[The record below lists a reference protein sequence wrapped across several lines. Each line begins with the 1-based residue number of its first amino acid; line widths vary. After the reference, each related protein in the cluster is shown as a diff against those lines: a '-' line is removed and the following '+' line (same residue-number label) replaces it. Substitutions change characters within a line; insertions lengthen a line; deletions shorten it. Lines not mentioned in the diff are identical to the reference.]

1 MFLSYQK
8 LLDACE
14 EQNVDAYT
22 DSVSACYLLPEEKLV
37 ANVSV
42 AASLEILQRDQELR
56 SCGYDCNTETLHQQN
71 ILHLLRSR
79 C

>member
-22 DSVSACYLLPEEKLV
+22 DSVSACYLLQLV

-42 AASLEILQRDQELR
+42 AASLKILQRYQCCRVSL
-56 SCGYDCNTETLHQQN
+56 GL
-71 ILHLLRSR
+71 
-79 C
+79 